1 MAKRKQKLPAGR
13 LFLSFSEIDLLNLV
27 LKILRENFNKIDTL
41 HISHIRVGI
50 SELYEEIKMYVDDVE
65 HEYKIN
71 TTSWYNVL
79 KASDRV
85 PIDTDVFCQVCI
97 KLLKGETKDG
107 YLFVYNMENK
117 VIKSYKYR

>member
-97 KLLKGETKDG
+97 KLLKGEAKDG

>member
-97 KLLKGETKDG
+97 KLLKSEAKDG